1 MPELCADPAERVAR
15 PTCFHDNVTSGSLA
29 AAVDDHLRGHG
40 SLALLLPDG
49 TALGPDDAHARLV
62 VRSPDA
68 LRRIV
73 TAPDE
78 LGFARAYVAGEIDLD
93 GDIYAALPALLE
105 LPSPRK
111 LAPLWLTAA
120 RTVGV
125 RGLRPLPPPPEE
137 VQLHGRRHTRRRDA
151 AAVSHHYDVSNTFY
165 RLVLGPSLTY
175 SCAVFED
182 ADATLE
188 EAQAAKHELVCQK
201 LGLEEGMRLLDVGC
215 GWGSLLLHA
224 GTQHGV
230 HGVGITISARQAEL
244 ARERVAEAGLADR
257 IDIRLADYRDVRDGP
272 FDAISSI
279 GMFEHVGLSHL
290 GLYFTRLHELLRP
303 QGRLLNHGIA
313 RTPGRRAPIRRRTF
327 VGRYVFPDGELHEVG
342 AVVSAVQTAGF
353 EVRHTETLRE
363 HYARTLRAW
372 VRNLE
377 ENWDEVVAEV
387 GVPRARIW
395 RLYMA
400 GSALGF
406 EAGRL
411 QVHQVLAIRPDNGR
425 SGMPLIPGRW
435 R

>member
-1 MPELCADPAERVAR
+1 LSE
-15 PTCFHDNVTSGSLA
+15 SLA

-40 SLALLLPDG
+40 SLALVLSDG
-49 TALGPDDAHARLV
+49 RVLGPDDARARLI

-73 TAPDE
+73 TAPGE

-105 LPSPRK
+105 VPSGRE
-111 LAPLWLTAA
+111 LAGLWLQAA
-120 RTVGV
+120 RTVGM
-125 RGLRPLPPPPEE
+125 RGLRPLPPPSEE
-137 VQLHGRRHTRRRDA
+137 ATLRGRRHTRRRDA
-151 AAVSHHYDVSNTFY
+151 AAIAHHYDVSNTFY

-175 SCAVFED
+175 SCAVFER

-188 EAQAAKHELVCQK
+188 EAQAAKHELVCRK
-201 LGLEEGMRLLDVGC
+201 LALEEGMRLLDVGC

-224 GTQHGV
+224 AERHGV
-230 HGVGITISARQAEL
+230 RGVGVTISTRQAEL

-257 IDIRLADYRDVRDGP
+257 IEIRLADYRDVRDQP

-279 GMFEHVGLSHL
+279 GMFEHVGLSRL
-290 GLYFTRLHELLRP
+290 GEYFTRLHELLRP
-303 QGRLLNHGIA
+303 QSRLLNHGIA
-313 RTPGRRAPIRRRTF
+313 RPPGRRPPIRRSTF

-342 AVVSAVQTAGF
+342 AVVSAVQNAGF
-353 EVRHTETLRE
+353 EVRHFESLRE
-363 HYARTLRAW
+363 HYALTLRAW

-377 ENWDEVVAEV
+377 VNWGEAVAEV
-387 GVPRARIW
+387 GAARARIW

-411 QVHQVLAIRPDNGR
+411 QVHQVLAVRPDGGR

>member
-1 MPELCADPAERVAR
+1 M
-15 PTCFHDNVTSGSLA
+15 
-29 AAVDDHLRGHG
+29 
-40 SLALLLPDG
+40 
-49 TALGPDDAHARLV
+49 
-62 VRSPDA
+62 
-68 LRRIV
+68 
-73 TAPDE
+73 
-78 LGFARAYVAGEIDLD
+78 
-93 GDIYAALPALLE
+93 
-105 LPSPRK
+105 
-111 LAPLWLTAA
+111 
-120 RTVGV
+120 
-125 RGLRPLPPPPEE
+125 
-137 VQLHGRRHTRRRDA
+137 
-151 AAVSHHYDVSNTFY
+151 
-165 RLVLGPSLTY
+165 
-175 SCAVFED
+175 
-182 ADATLE
+182 
-188 EAQAAKHELVCQK
+188 
-201 LGLEEGMRLLDVGC
+201 
-215 GWGSLLLHA
+215 
-224 GTQHGV
+224 
-230 HGVGITISARQAEL
+230 
-244 ARERVAEAGLADR
+244 
-257 IDIRLADYRDVRDGP
+257 
-272 FDAISSI
+272 
-279 GMFEHVGLSHL
+279 
-290 GLYFTRLHELLRP
+290 RLHELLRP

-377 ENWDEVVAEV
+377 ENWDEAVAEV